1 MLKKIKKIYL
11 VVIELIIT
19 IATSMTTEEVYHDV
33 IVGSGHYTTKTW
45 ILVITTLIALISAFV
60 INWMIIFKKEESK

>member
-11 VVIELIIT
+11 VVIELIIA
-19 IATSMTTEEVYHDV
+19 IATFMITEEVYHDV
-33 IVGSGHYTTKTW
+33 IVVGGHYTTKTW

-60 INWMIIFKKEESK
+60 INWMIIFKKEEK